1 MSTMPSHTQPEFSA
15 PSFLVKP
22 SVEAFSIPPSELKK
36 DQPHN
41 GRQSFRKRTSL
52 AFAYYMIVF
61 SVGVAATLAWQIYG
75 DAARR
80 LIATV
85 ASTSDAASAS
95 DQQQLNAIL
104 LDLDAVRR
112 SIDGLAIGIGTNI
125 AASQEQTTRSI
136 DRLAARL
143 EQMTHEL
150 AKLQAVEQYVL
161 HRSSEPPPHPALA
174 PTPAPRPSQ
183 APPVPSPARNP

>member
-22 SVEAFSIPPSELKK
+22 SVEAFSIPPTELKN
-36 DQPHN
+36 DRPHN
-41 GRQSFRKRTSL
+41 GRRSFRKGTSL

-80 LIATV
+80 LIAT
-85 ASTSDAASAS
+85 AAATSD
-95 DQQQLNAIL
+95 QRQLNAVL
-104 LDLDAVRR
+104 FDLDAVRR
-112 SIDGLAIGIGTNI
+112 SIDGLATGIGTSI

-136 DRLAARL
+136 DRLAASL
-143 EQMTHEL
+143 EQMTHEI

-161 HRSSEPPPHPALA
+161 HKSSEPPPHPALA
-174 PTPAPRPSQ
+174 PTPVPRPSQ
-183 APPVPSPARNP
+183 APPVLSPARNP